1 MPRGGSA
8 WSGPS
13 RRYGRRFFLAVVT
26 ERLCA
31 AVCPDNRADLL
42 MRVALSRTVLPVRAA
57 PFRIRNARQPQ
68 PAVFRIM
75 RRPACR
81 IGMRRQA
88 ALRVISPL
96 LAAAV
101 RINNLLYLAIFG
113 VTVLPFLVI
122 HFPVNQV
129 AFAVIAVCR
138 RGAVVPVSRY
148 LPERIPLPFRL
159 RPSASVSLRM
169 RPA

>member
-1 MPRGGSA
+1 MSASPRRHSRRQCAARLRPPPRAAGRMPRGGSA
-8 WSGPS
+8 WSGPLP
-13 RRYGRRFFLAVVT
+13 RYGRRFSLAVVA
-26 ERLCA
+26 ERFCA

-75 RRPACR
+75 CRPACR

-101 RINNLLYLAIFG
+101 RINDLLYLAIFG

-122 HFPVNQV
+122 HFPMNQ
-129 AFAVIAVCR
+129 
-138 RGAVVPVSRY
+138 
-148 LPERIPLPFRL
+148 LP
-159 RPSASVSLRM
+159 SLL
-169 RPA
+169 